1 MEKIKKIINERQY
14 IVVFFL
20 MIIGSLARILYL
32 ASYPGGIS
40 QDEAFSAYDA
50 FSLAEYG
57 TDCFGYHFPVY
68 NTSWGSGMSAM
79 YSWLSIP
86 WIKLFGLSMWTIRL
100 PQAILGVL
108 SLLVLYLL
116 MKKITNDKIALVT
129 LFLFAI
135 SPWHIVMVRWG
146 LDSATTPAFL
156 LFGMYFFVLG
166 LEKEKYLLLSALF
179 YGLTLYC
186 YAFLWT
192 LLPFILLF
200 QVVYAIAYKKIRFS
214 FISITAVLI
223 VFLFAL
229 PLMLFLMVNYDL
241 IPEIRTTFISIPK
254 IAYFRSGELAS
265 GGFLGK
271 LYTYYKVMFLQD
283 DGNIWNTVPGFGIHY
298 KFGLVFVFVG
308 LFYSCFDI
316 VRKWKAKIYHPFTF
330 VGFQFAL
337 GSLAALV
344 VDKCDINKL
353 NLLHIPAIAFAGIG
367 LYQLC
372 KIISS
377 RMIYILVIIYL
388 FAFAKFEYTYY
399 TSYNELISKEFN
411 AGLQEAV
418 TYAMQ
423 LTDDTICVTD
433 KVYHSQVMLAS
444 KIPTPE
450 YLETVVYTNYPAI
463 WLEVSSFGQFE
474 FVQKEILPTL
484 SGAKVYIWE
493 NSQEAYF
500 EENGYQT
507 KTFSGF
513 IVAYKK

>member
-1 MEKIKKIINERQY
+1 MEKIKKIINEQQY
-14 IVVFFL
+14 IIVIFL
-20 MIIGSLARILYL
+20 LLIGGLARILYL
-32 ASYPGGIS
+32 SSYPGGIS

-50 FSLAEYG
+50 FSLAKYG

-86 WIKLFGLSMWTIRL
+86 GIKLFGLNMWTIRL
-100 PQAILGVL
+100 PQAILGIF
-108 SLLVLYLL
+108 SLWALYLL
-116 MKKITNDKIALVT
+116 MKKVTNDKIALVA
-129 LFLFAI
+129 LFLFTI

-192 LLPFILLF
+192 LLPIILLF
-200 QVVYAIAYKKIRFS
+200 QVAYAIFYKKIRFS
-214 FISITAVLI
+214 IISIASALI

-229 PLMLFLMVNYDL
+229 PLMLFLLVNYDV
-241 IPEIRTTFISIPK
+241 IPEIKTAFISIPK
-254 IAYFRSGELAS
+254 IVFFRSGELAS

-283 DGNIWNTVPGFGIHY
+283 DANIWNTVPGFGLHY

-308 LFYSCFDI
+308 LFYSCFDVI
-316 VRKWKAKIYHPFTF
+316 RKWRANIYQPFTF
-330 VGFQFAL
+330 VVFQFIL
-337 GSLAALV
+337 GSVAALV

-353 NLLHIPAIAFAGIG
+353 NLLHIPAIAFSGIG
-367 LYQLC
+367 LYHLC
-372 KIISS
+372 RIIST
-377 RMIYILVIIYL
+377 RMIYIVVILYVV
-388 FAFAKFEYTYY
+388 AFGCFEYTYF
-399 TSYNELISKEFN
+399 TSYQEQIAKEFN
-411 AGLQEAV
+411 GGLKEAV
-418 TYAMQ
+418 EYAME
-423 LTDDTICVTD
+423 LTDDTICITD
-433 KVYHSQVMLAS
+433 KAYHSQVMLAS
-444 KIPTPE
+444 KIPTPK

-474 FVQKEILPTL
+474 FADKELLPVL
-484 SGAKVYIWE
+484 SENNLYIWDKE
-493 NSQEAYF
+493 QITYF
-500 EENGYQT
+500 EENGYRT
-507 KTFSGF
+507 KIFSNF
-513 IVAYKK
+513 VVAYK